1 MITTVD
7 ALEVKNPAGFLVIDG
22 VNGAGKTTLPKRIA
36 SYLEEKGKMDT
47 RLMVKNG
54 KDRSIVI
61 RPPSLAEN
69 RRFSVDS
76 NYLEVAKN
84 LRSLTGEIEEFDL
97 DWYAKPE

>member
-1 MITTVD
+1 
-7 ALEVKNPAGFLVIDG
+7 
-22 VNGAGKTTLPKRIA
+22 
-36 SYLEEKGKMDT
+36 
-47 RLMVKNG
+47 MVKNG

-84 LRSLTGEIEEFDL
+84 LRSLTGEIEEFDFAIPHYSFVVSHIHTKERSKGEGL
-97 DWYAKPE
+97 CIMSEYIEGRCLPMSYKICWDDDKENF